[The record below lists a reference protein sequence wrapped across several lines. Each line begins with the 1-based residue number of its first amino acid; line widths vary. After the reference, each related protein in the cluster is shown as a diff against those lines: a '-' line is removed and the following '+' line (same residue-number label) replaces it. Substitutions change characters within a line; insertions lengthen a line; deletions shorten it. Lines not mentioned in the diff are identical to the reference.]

1 MPSRDPKIRAIEVEA
16 ARLANADGNTSHA
29 ERYRLRQQLRSQQGL
44 GKEGIKR
51 GGISGVWDRNKGA
64 IGSIA
69 GGLAASFIPGAGAFL
84 LPSLGGMLG
93 GAAAR
98 GRLDADNLI
107 GDGLGGMGGGGIRNL
122 ASSFIPKAAGLPGMT
137 APGAATNNVLA
148 QAGRG
153 AASLPPLTPTIPT
166 IGSAATSSLPSLA
179 APAAATNNALA
190 GMGRI
195 GAAAMPAAAP
205 TIPSVASAAAPSGVG
220 GFMRGVGGYI
230 KENPEVAGLAIKGVT
245 DSMNNNA
252 NRAMQDR
259 RLDLD
264 ERMYEDEQQRRR
276 RIAELLAPMWNA
288 RQNAAPPPMPGL
300 PALPTMGGR

>member
-16 ARLANADGNTSHA
+16 ARLANADGTTSHA

-84 LPSLGGMLG
+84 APAIGGILGGG
-93 GAAAR
+93 AAR
-98 GRLDADNLI
+98 GRLDADNLL
-107 GDGLGGMGGGGIRNL
+107 GDSLGGMGGGGIRSL
-122 ASSFIPKAAGLPGMT
+122 ASSFVPKA
-137 APGAATNNVLA
+137 
-148 QAGRG
+148 
-153 AASLPPLTPTIPT
+153 AASLPGGGALGASQAVPMSGTMAGAT
-166 IGSAATSSLPSLA
+166 AAGGASQVP
-179 APAAATNNALA
+179 
-190 GMGRI
+190 GRI
-195 GAAAMPAAAP
+195 GQMLAPAVNFAKA
-205 TIPSVASAAAPSGVG
+205 
-220 GFMRGVGGYI
+220 
-230 KENPEVAGLAIKGVT
+230 NPEVVAMGLQGAGQA
-245 DSMNNNA
+245 MQANA

-259 RLDLD
+259 RMDFD